1 MNKVYQHIVKVTIG
15 DTNMEGPV
23 YWLNYLKWFGQAR
36 ELFMLHF
43 MEPLIP
49 KELSA
54 PEFFQKIGVKII
66 TLNAQMEFKHPA
78 QFGDELAVN
87 IQSRNFHES
96 RVEVVCEII
105 NLRNGQIMATGTQ
118 GLAFKNLADKIIRM
132 PDEIRA
138 LAKEYEVT
146 Q

>member
-1 MNKVYQHIVKVTIG
+1 MNKVFQYFVVVTIG

-23 YWLNYLKWFGQAR
+23 YWINYLKWFGQAR

-49 KELSA
+49 KDMST
-54 PEFFQKIGVKII
+54 PEFFAKADIKII
-66 TLNAQMEFKHPA
+66 TLNAQMDFKHPA
-78 QFGDELAVN
+78 QFGDELAIR

-96 RVEVVCEII
+96 RVEVVCEIV
-105 NLRNGQIMATGTQ
+105 NMSTNQVVATGVQ
-118 GLAFKNLADKIIRM
+118 GLAFKNMADKIIRM